1 MCRARSPDSIKAEG
15 MYHKGM
21 ALVEIAKQLQVPDG
35 TVRRWK
41 STQQWEK
48 NAPSKAP
55 SKGKKKQDERSQS
68 KPNVRKRGAPYGN
81 CNSKGKTNRLKH
93 GGYSPIYWDTLDDE
107 EKAMIGEIET
117 DPEEALKDQIILYTL
132 RERRLMKLIKKYT
145 DDNAKVSMQYMNRLE
160 HKREFDGSDEEKA
173 LQKQQYEDMIA
184 DKVEAGER
192 MPGRDITLQTQ
203 TENKDALIARLEDQ
217 LTRCSSAK
225 NKCIA
230 ELASIQMEK
239 AKREMETV
247 GNDTV
252 NDWIA
257 GVMAEGGGF
266 NE

>member
-21 ALVEIAKQLQVPDG
+21 PLVDIAKQLQVPDG

-48 NAPSKAP
+48 NAPQ
-55 SKGKKKQDERSQS
+55 KGKKKQDERSGS
-68 KPNVRKRGAPYGN
+68 KASARKRGAPVGN
-81 CNSKGKTNRLKH
+81 SNSKGHTNRLKH
-93 GGYSPIYWDTLDDE
+93 GGYSPIYWDTLDEE
-107 EKAMIGEIET
+107 EKAMIDNIET
-117 DPEEALKDQIILYTL
+117 DPEKALKDQIILYTL

-160 HKREFDGSDEEKA
+160 NKREFDGTDDEK
-173 LQKQQYEDMIA
+173 LIQKQQYDEMVADEIA
-184 DKVEAGER
+184 QKKR
-192 MPGRDITLQTQ
+192 KPGRNVQLQTQ

-230 ELASIQMEK
+230 ELAALQMEK
-239 AKREMETV
+239 AKRELEAA